1 MIHVTLT
8 FYKFSHT
15 YSFVEIYYDKVE
27 EYFNFE
33 PSLQHYSFML
43 LQKVNLVLFVNVF
56 LHTLSQS
63 CWWNILYRP
72 IEQKVHLLLK
82 LRCVII
88 ITMNERMYQM

>member
-33 PSLQHYSFML
+33 PSLQT
-43 LQKVNLVLFVNVF
+43 LFVYVAPKSEF
-56 LHTLSQS
+56 SALCKRVPPHLVTELLVKYS
-63 CWWNILYRP
+63 LRP

-88 ITMNERMYQM
+88 LL